1 MRLRPNPEATM
12 LTNTLLLYMTQE
24 ALAKARARLSAR
36 KSEATA
42 KPAPQPAAEQ
52 PAVWQTGRRPAA
64 KLRLP
69 LRH

>member
-1 MRLRPNPEATM
+1 M

-24 ALAKARARLSAR
+24 ALAKARAKLAGR
-36 KSEATA
+36 KDEAAA
-42 KPAPQPAAEQ
+42 KPAPQLAGET
-52 PAVWQTGRRPAA
+52 PAVWQAGRRPTA

>member
-1 MRLRPNPEATM
+1 M

-24 ALAKARARLSAR
+24 ALAKARAKLNGR
-36 KSEATA
+36 KSEATV
-42 KPAPQPAAEQ
+42 KPAPQLAAEP
-52 PAVWQTGRRPAA
+52 PAVWQAGRRPTA